1 MKRANSLEHITY
13 STPYGFC
20 FPVEGT
26 IIVIAQANHL
36 VKRHNVNPAAEADVF
51 GVEAED
57 ALLLEPLLR
66 ERIIGCQRGR
76 QYRRHDE
83 CQDVETVEQDFV
95 HGSLKAGVG
104 VIGLPIRGNT
114 VMTSRR
120 QNRQAL
126 SLKRLEHSFRLFHIV
141 DICFDT
147 PFIKYAG
154 PLLTPF
160 LVHM

>member
-1 MKRANSLEHITY
+1 M
-13 STPYGFC
+13 
-20 FPVEGT
+20 
-26 IIVIAQANHL
+26 
-36 VKRHNVNPAAEADVF
+36 F

-57 ALLLEPLLR
+57 ALLLEPLLS

-76 QYRRHDE
+76 QDWRYDE
-83 CQDVETVEQDFV
+83 RQNVETVEQDFV

-104 VIGLPIRGNT
+104 VIGLPIRGNNI
-114 VMTSRR
+114 MTRRR

-126 SLKRLEHSFRLFHIV
+126 SLKRLEHCFRLFLFV